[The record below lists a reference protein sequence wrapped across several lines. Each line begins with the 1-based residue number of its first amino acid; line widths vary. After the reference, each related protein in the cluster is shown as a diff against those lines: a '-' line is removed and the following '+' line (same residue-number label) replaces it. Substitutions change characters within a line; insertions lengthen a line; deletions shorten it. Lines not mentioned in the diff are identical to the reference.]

1 MHCIVWSVTV
11 PLSPT
16 VVGRKKERDRNDE
29 TYPEELR
36 GGLVGAADLD
46 LEVGGLGTAALGH
59 RTVGARL
66 GGVLPGI
73 GTAKDVVPLAAREA
87 LAREDGRLDGVL
99 VRAGPALEPVAAR
112 LHAREDEEVRT
123 VRADFFIIR

>member
-1 MHCIVWSVTV
+1 LTI
-11 PLSPT
+11 
-16 VVGRKKERDRNDE
+16 KRDHNDE

-46 LEVGGLGTAALGH
+46 LEIGGLGTAALGH
-59 RTVGARL
+59 RAVGTRL
-66 GGVLPGI
+66 GGVFPRI
-73 GTAKDVVPLAAREA
+73 GAAEDVVPLAAREA

-112 LHAREDEEVRT
+112 LHAREDEEVRA
-123 VRADFFIIR
+123 VGADFLSDEGQYKGQHDVFLK